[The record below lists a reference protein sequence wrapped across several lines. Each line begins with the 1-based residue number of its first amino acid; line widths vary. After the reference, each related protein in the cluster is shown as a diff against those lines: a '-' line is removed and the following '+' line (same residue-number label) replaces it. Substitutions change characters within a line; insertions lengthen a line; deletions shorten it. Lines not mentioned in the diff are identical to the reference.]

1 MHCCTTNH
9 PKTFWPEESLKK
21 NKTFIFAHELRAG
34 FRRNS
39 LSLFYPV
46 RAGAAGLW
54 LENTP
59 PRWLTHIAGNLVL
72 AVS

>member
-9 PKTFWPEESLKK
+9 PKTFWPKESLKK
-21 NKTFIFAHELRAG
+21 NKTFIFAHDLWFEQDSGETA
-34 FRRNS
+34 
-39 LSLFYPV
+39 YPV

-59 PRWLTHIAGNLVL
+59 PRWLTHIAGKLVL